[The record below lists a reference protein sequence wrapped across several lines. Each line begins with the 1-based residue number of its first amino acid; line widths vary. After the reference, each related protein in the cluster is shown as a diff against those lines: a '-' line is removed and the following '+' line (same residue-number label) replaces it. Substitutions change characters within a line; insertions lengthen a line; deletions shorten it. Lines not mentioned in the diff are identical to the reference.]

1 MIKFELEKYLS
12 DLEYLVNIDSN
23 ARDKQGVEK
32 IALFF
37 KQKFSTDGWFIKE
50 HYVSTSLGPCVE
62 ISNTQDDQYDL
73 LLLGH
78 MDTVFE
84 AGTAAKRPFKIVGG
98 RAYGPGVTDM
108 KSGDLIGAYV
118 MEAMANKQI
127 LAPLKVCLALNPEE
141 EKGSKFVRKWL
152 EDLARKSKY
161 VVVLE
166 HARGDNEHVQE
177 RKGLGR
183 YAFKFQGVA
192 AHAGNN
198 PELGRS
204 AITEMAYWIG
214 KLTDLNNLAEGFTIN
229 IGTVAGGEAA
239 NIVASEANMVV
250 DLRLV
255 RLEQEKKFNDCIIEL
270 KEHAQE
276 KEVKVEMSGG
286 ITRPPMFVT
295 AKTEQFMTM
304 VNTVSEGL
312 NMPCKW
318 CKAGGGS
325 DGNFSAALGIPTID
339 GFGPLGGSAHTDKEY
354 LEVEAIEPAAK
365 LLMEIVKTLRQTLY
379 NI

>member
-1 MIKFELEKYLS
+1 MIKFELENYLA

-23 ARDKQGVEK
+23 ASDKQGVEK
-32 IALFF
+32 IATFF
-37 KQKFSTDGWFIKE
+37 KQKFSKDGWFIKE
-50 HYVSTSLGPCVE
+50 HYASTSLGPCVE
-62 ISNTQDDQYDL
+62 ISNTQDEQYDL
-73 LLLGH
+73 LLMGH

-84 AGTAAKRPFKIVGG
+84 AGTAGKRPFRILGE

-108 KSGDLIGAYV
+108 KSGDLIGAY
-118 MEAMANKQI
+118 AMDILEKEQA
-127 LAPLKVCLALNPEE
+127 LAPLKICLALNPEE
-141 EKGSKFVRKWL
+141 EKGSKHVRKWL
-152 EDLARKSKY
+152 ENLSMRSKY
-161 VVVLE
+161 VIVLE

-183 YAFKFQGVA
+183 YTLKFQGIA

-204 AITEMAYWIG
+204 AITEMAYWIS
-214 KLTDLNNLAEGFTIN
+214 KLAELTDFAEGFTVN

-255 RLEQEKKFNDCIIEL
+255 RLEQEQKFNDCILEL
-270 KEHAQE
+270 KEHAQK
-276 KEVKVEMSGG
+276 KEVKIEVSGG

-295 AKTEQFMTM
+295 AETEIFMTL
-304 VNTVSEGL
+304 VNNVSESL
-312 NMPCKW
+312 AMPCKW

-339 GFGPLGGSAHTDKEY
+339 GFGPLGGSAHTDNEY

-365 LLMEIVKTLRQTLY
+365 LLLEIVKKLRQKLY
-379 NI
+379 NL

>member
-1 MIKFELEKYLS
+1 MIKFDLEKYLS

-23 ARDKQGVEK
+23 ASDKQGVEK
-32 IALFF
+32 IATFF
-37 KQKFSTDGWFIKE
+37 KQKFSKDGWFIKE
-50 HYVSTSLGPCVE
+50 YYANLLLGPCVE

-84 AGTAAKRPFKIVGG
+84 VGTAAQRPFKILGG

-108 KSGDLIGAYV
+108 KSGDLMGAYII
-118 MEAMANKQI
+118 EGMANQQI

-161 VVVLE
+161 VIVLE
-166 HARGDNEHVQE
+166 HARGANEHVQE

-183 YAFKFQGVA
+183 YTFKFQGIA

-214 KLTDLNNLAEGFTIN
+214 KLTALTDLPEGFTIN

-255 RLEQEKKFNDCIIEL
+255 RLEQEKKFNDCIIRL
-270 KEHAQE
+270 KEHAKA
-276 KEVKVEMSGG
+276 KEVKIEVSGG

-295 AKTEQFMTM
+295 LKTEEFMTL
-304 VNTVSEGL
+304 VNSVSENL
-312 NMPCKW
+312 AMPCKW

-365 LLMEIVKTLRQTLY
+365 LLLEIIKTLRQKLY
-379 NI
+379 NL

>member
-1 MIKFELEKYLS
+1 MSKFDLEKYLS

-23 ARDKQGVEK
+23 ARDKAGVEK
-32 IALFF
+32 IAAFF
-37 KQKFSTDGWFIKE
+37 KKKFSKNGWFVKE
-50 HYVSTSLGPCVE
+50 HYVEASLGPCLE
-62 ISNTQDDQYDL
+62 ISNTTDEQYDM

-84 AGTAAKRPFKIVGG
+84 AGTAGKRPFKILGG

-118 MEAMANKQI
+118 MDVLENEQA
-127 LAPLKVCLALNPEE
+127 LAPLKICLALNPEE
-141 EKGSKFVRKWL
+141 EKGSKLVRKWL
-152 EDLARKSKY
+152 EDLSMRSKY
-161 VVVLE
+161 VIVLE

-183 YAFKFQGVA
+183 YYFEFQGIA

-214 KLTDLNNLAEGFTIN
+214 KLTDLTDFAEGFTIN
-229 IGTVAGGEAA
+229 IGTVAGGKAA
-239 NIVASEANMVV
+239 NIVAAEAKMVV

-255 RLEQEKKFNDCIIEL
+255 RLEQENFFNDCIIKL
-270 KEHAQE
+270 KEHAKE
-276 KEVKVEMSGG
+276 KEVKIEVSGG
-286 ITRPPMFVT
+286 ITRPPMFMT
-295 AKTEQFMTM
+295 LKTEEFMTL
-304 VNTVSEGL
+304 VNNVSEKL
-312 NMPCKW
+312 AMPCKW

-354 LEVEAIEPAAK
+354 LEVAAIEPSAK
-365 LLMEIVKTLRQTLY
+365 LLLEIIKTVRQKLY
-379 NI
+379 KL